1 METPLRWRELFQEG
15 RGRLTIGIL
24 LVEFLVAV
32 EALVIIAIMPAIRLE
47 LGGLEF
53 YGLVFAGFSL
63 AALVL
68 SPIAG
73 RAADRQGP
81 AQPFLWFGALF
92 MIGTILCGLAPSMPL
107 LALARVIQGA
117 GAGGAYTVA
126 LAAVTRVYP
135 ESGRARVL
143 ALLAGAWIVP
153 GLLGPSYGALVA
165 STLGWRWAFFSIIP
179 LALVAMALA
188 WPVLRALPAAG
199 PASKLSVRWPL
210 QLAAGVG
217 ALISGLSLLTWLS
230 LPLVAGGT
238 WLTWSALGHILP
250 AGSLRARPGPPAAV
264 TTIFMLILAFI
275 GADYFIPLMLTGVRG
290 RSLAEAS
297 AVITLGTVSWSVGN
311 WWQSRAV
318 LRTSSVVLVRL
329 GGAILTIAIVGII
342 ATLAGAPL
350 AVSYLAWFAAG
361 VGMGI
366 AYPTAYLVIMRG
378 ADAAEAGS
386 AVSSEQVAERLALA
400 LGGGLGGVCVALAL
414 ALHASLATGLAGAFG
429 LALLAGLASIALAPR
444 LTMPRP
450 AAVAT
455 PPAIPPSTR

>member
-1 METPLRWRELFQEG
+1 
-15 RGRLTIGIL
+15 
-24 LVEFLVAV
+24 
-32 EALVIIAIMPAIRLE
+32 
-47 LGGLEF
+47 
-53 YGLVFAGFSL
+53 
-63 AALVL
+63 
-68 SPIAG
+68 
-73 RAADRQGP
+73 
-81 AQPFLWFGALF
+81 
-92 MIGTILCGLAPSMPL
+92 
-107 LALARVIQGA
+107 
-117 GAGGAYTVA
+117 
-126 LAAVTRVYP
+126 
-135 ESGRARVL
+135 
-143 ALLAGAWIVP
+143 
-153 GLLGPSYGALVA
+153 
-165 STLGWRWAFFSIIP
+165 
-179 LALVAMALA
+179 MALA

-199 PASKLSVRWPL
+199 PASKLSIRWPL

-230 LPLVAGGT
+230 LPLVAGGA

-275 GADYFIPLMLTGVRG
+275 GADYFTPLMLTGVRG

-318 LRTSSVVLVRL
+318 LRTSSVALVRL

-455 PPAIPPSTR
+455 PPAVPPSTR